1 MKLERSFIGGKTMSS
16 LNYRL
21 NDTDLKHIDARL
33 LYITESSFGADWLSI
48 PHTHHFVELFF
59 ITKGNGKF
67 MIENELYTI
76 KKNDLIVINP
86 NVLHTEY
93 AEEGSKDSFEYVVL
107 GVNGLKFL
115 DMSLNQTFLIYD
127 FSNQRQ
133 LILNYLNLLLEE
145 IKLKKENFTLI
156 CQNLLEALLLIIARG
171 TKADLKIEPS
181 KKITQECRF
190 IEQYIST
197 HYKEEITLDELAD
210 LTYLNKYYL
219 IHSFKEFTGYSP
231 INYLINVRINEA
243 KHLLSTTDYPI
254 SKVAMQVGF
263 SSHSYFC
270 QIFKKET
277 GQSPLQ
283 YRKSS

>member
-1 MKLERSFIGGKTMSS
+1 MSS

-21 NDTDLKHIDARL
+21 KKTELKRIDARL
-33 LYITESSFGADWLSI
+33 LYITESTFGPDWLSI
-48 PHTHHFVELFF
+48 PHTHHFAELFF
-59 ITKGNGKF
+59 ITKGKGQF
-67 MIENELYTI
+67 MIDNELYDI

-93 AEEGSKDSFEYVVL
+93 ASKGSQDSFEYVVF
-107 GVNGLKFL
+107 GVNGLQFL
-115 DMSLNQTFLIYD
+115 DESAFQTFLIYD
-127 FSNQRQ
+127 FKNQRE
-133 LILNYLNLLLEE
+133 LIMNYIQLLLNEV
-145 IKLKKENFTLI
+145 KMKDENFTSI
-156 CQNLLEALLLIIARG
+156 CQNLLEALLLLILRG
-171 TKADLKIEPS
+171 TKVDLKIEPS

-197 HYKEEITLDELAD
+197 HYREDITLEDLSN

-219 IHSFKEFTGYSP
+219 VHSFKEYTGYSP
-231 INYLINVRINEA
+231 INFLINVRIQEA

-254 SKVAMQVGF
+254 SKIAMQVGF

-283 YRKSS
+283 YRKMS